1 MNNLLLE
8 NYNELK
14 LLRPEDW
21 WDMIPKGFKFHTT
34 PWKHQVL
41 ATACNMA
48 NDSFLQALDMGTG
61 KTKIIIDSLRYY
73 KSINKPVRGLVVC
86 LNSAVENWVE
96 EFETHST
103 EIRSI
108 TIKEGCRKQ
117 RIRDLMET
125 PADMRVISF
134 EALRSLCCKRE
145 PDIGQLTPKGKQK
158 YREVIDRK
166 FINSLISA
174 LRPTAIVIDESH
186 KVKNFKAK
194 IFGVLKYISAK
205 TPHRYLLTGTPFHN
219 LLDVWAQ
226 YYLLDFGETFGT
238 SFWSFK
244 KTYFEEKT
252 EYYYGAPVSNW
263 EITDEGKANIE
274 RLMWRRAIRFTED
287 ECQDLPPKVF
297 IKKEYQ
303 LTKEQWKWYENVI
316 KGDTEGKLMAKRQI
330 CSGFLYREGKIF
342 KDNPKLEMLADLL
355 GIIVEKDKAVIFHE
369 FIEEA
374 RMIEDLLKRAKIKSI
389 SLNGRQKNNFNN
401 SKKFQTEESIRVC
414 IAHPLSGGASINLHR
429 ARYCINFSNGY
440 SVIDWKQKIKRIHR
454 GEIKR
459 KRIYYDLVG
468 KGTVEV
474 GMYWGLRNEIN
485 VFDSVMNGKLS
496 FSDLAAGK
504 IPEGSRTPGV

>member
-1 MNNLLLE
+1 MKNLLLE

-14 LLRPEDW
+14 MLEEKSW
-21 WDMIPKGFKFHTT
+21 WELIPDGYSFHTK
-34 PWKHQVL
+34 PWAHQVL

-73 KSINKPVRGLVVC
+73 KASGREVRALVVC

-96 EFETHST
+96 EFETHGP
-103 EIRSI
+103 EFKPI
-108 TIKEGCRKQ
+108 TVKGGCRKQ
-117 RIRDLMET
+117 RTEELIEA
-125 PADMRVISF
+125 PADIKVISF

-145 PDIGQLTPKGKQK
+145 PEIGCYTPKGKQK
-158 YREVIDRK
+158 HKEVIDRK
-166 FINSLISA
+166 FILSFISSFK
-174 LRPTAIVIDESH
+174 PTALIIDESH

-194 IFGVLKYISAK
+194 IFGVLKYIAARTK
-205 TPHRYLLTGTPFHN
+205 QRYLLTGTPFHN

-238 SFWSFK
+238 SFWGFK
-244 KTYFEEKT
+244 KTYFDEVK
-252 EYYYGAPVSNW
+252 EYYYGQSISKW
-263 EITDEGKANIE
+263 EITEEGKQNIE
-274 RLMWRRAIRFTED
+274 RLMWRKAIRFTED

-297 IKKEYQ
+297 IKKEYH
-303 LTKEQWKWYENVI
+303 LTKEQWDWYERI
-316 KGDTEGKLMAKRQI
+316 SSGDTEAKLMAKRQI
-330 CSGFLYREGKIF
+330 CSGFLYRENKSF
-342 KDNPKLEMLADLL
+342 KDNPKLELLADLL

-389 SLNGRQKNNFNN
+389 SLNGRQKNNFAN
-401 SKKFQTEESIRVC
+401 SKKFQTSESIRVC

-454 GEIKR
+454 GTIRR

-468 KGTVEV
+468 HGTVEA
-474 GMYWGLRNEIN
+474 GMYWGLRNDIN

-496 FSDLAAGK
+496 FSDLAAGR
-504 IPEGSRTPGV
+504 IPK